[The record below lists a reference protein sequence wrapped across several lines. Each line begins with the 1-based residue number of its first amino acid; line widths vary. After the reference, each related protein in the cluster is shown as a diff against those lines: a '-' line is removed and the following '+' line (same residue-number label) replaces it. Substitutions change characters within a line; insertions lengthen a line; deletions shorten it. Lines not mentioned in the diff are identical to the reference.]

1 MHKVAQ
7 LLQLK
12 GMLEVEAKIRRR
24 CRRKLFA
31 LDLAICTSLKIRM
44 VQKDE
49 VAQFQA
55 RCNELRHL
63 LEPTQ
68 VSRDEGYRSQELE
81 SMQMG

>member
-1 MHKVAQ
+1 MSKQKFDDVAR
-7 LLQLK
+7 
-12 GMLEVEAKIRRR
+12 GSY
-24 CRRKLFA
+24 
-31 LDLAICTSLKIRM
+31 SLWTWQSAHLSKFGM